1 MKLKNPDLKERTF
14 LIQFQ
19 DIISEFWNEIP
30 RLKEIKD
37 LKYVTDTE
45 VFKNELFNQLWLEK
59 TERINSYILTT
70 DDKREEYIWGLLSF
84 SKSPEKFTDL
94 NNEII
99 KQQLEREKYSY
110 ITCLQIRD
118 VLRWPNYW
126 AELFSKSVSE
136 ILKEFHKFRW
146 VVSKEKLLPY
156 YKYFWFEPIN
166 TINNE
171 DGLFILTCDEKSFKK
186 RH

>member
-1 MKLKNPDLKERTF
+1 MKLSNPDLKDRSF

-30 RLKEIKD
+30 RLKEIKN
-37 LKYVTDTE
+37 LKYTTNTE
-45 VFKNELFNQLWLEK
+45 VFQKEIFNQLGLEN
-59 TERINSYILTT
+59 TEKIKSYILTT
-70 DDKREEYIWGLLSF
+70 NDRKEEYIWGLLSF

-94 NNEII
+94 NNETI
-99 KQQLEREKYSY
+99 KQQLESEKYSY
-110 ITCLQIRD
+110 ITCLQIREI
-118 VLRWPNYW
+118 LRWTNYW
-126 AELFSKSVSE
+126 VELFSKSVNE

-166 TINNE
+166 TMKNE